1 MKLHS
6 VVSSDSFTLR
16 EKTNK
21 LPIFQNMIKGVPE
34 NDKSD
39 NIAAVTNF
47 DYDKLLITMFCLGLV
62 QEIRKYVKK
71 IIAVKQDEW

>member
-1 MKLHS
+1 
-6 VVSSDSFTLR
+6 
-16 EKTNK
+16 
-21 LPIFQNMIKGVPE
+21 MIKGVPE

-47 DYDKLLITMFCLGLV
+47 DYDKLLITMFYLGLV